1 LLGGQFFGE
10 LVNVPGM
17 LLCLFGEFVSG
28 QMVPFAVGDGR
39 SGVGM
44 GGKVVELCESIVRAL
59 WHDSLRSRR
68 MRFSGRD

>member
-1 LLGGQFFGE
+1 
-10 LVNVPGM
+10 
-17 LLCLFGEFVSG
+17 
-28 QMVPFAVGDGR
+28 
-39 SGVGM
+39 M